1 VVSGEWIGVGGFFE
15 ILQTPAAQCWVAPN
29 SVQDLE
35 VWRVAMC
42 IVKEIYQTTRA
53 WPREELYGLTNQV
66 RRAAVSVPANL
77 AEGAGRNNAGDFSRF
92 AQIALGSI
100 YELDTLLQIAN
111 ELGYPSAPVIVDLR
125 SRLSSLARRTTNL
138 IHYQQSKRRPTDH

>member
-1 VVSGEWIGVGGFFE
+1 VG
-15 ILQTPAAQCWVAPN
+15 PN

-35 VWRVAMC
+35 VWRVAIE
-42 IVKEIYQTTRA
+42 IVKDVYAMTRS
-53 WPREELYGLTNQV
+53 WPREELYGLTSQS

-100 YELDTLLQIAN
+100 YELDTLLEIAAQ
-111 ELGYPSAPVIVDLR
+111 LGYASPPEVVGFRD
-125 SRLSSLARRTTNL
+125 RLCSLARRTSSL
-138 IHYQQSKRRPTDH
+138 IRYQQSKRRPTNH